1 MRRNRL
7 TGWIC
12 SGAILAGL
20 LYTSCHSGPPEKDL
34 THDGTQLTARVRE
47 DLQSQLTFLAA
58 HQGRMSVQG
67 KDSPKIQQ
75 FPALDAF
82 YRRQGYTPLWSDTG
96 RLTPAADSLLE
107 TIARSG
113 NEGLIPAS
121 YHWHSLNRVLAP
133 LKTDTE
139 ARWDAARWS
148 SVDLLLSDAFL
159 QLVNQLHFGVL
170 PPDSISLKKDQ
181 AFPDSV
187 LTALLDSA
195 VEGKHLPEIL
205 QDVEP
210 AIPQY
215 HWLKEALQRFQDT
228 HGAHDWGSL
237 PVEYQDTVQ
246 FTRLL
251 ARRLWQGGWIDSTQL
266 GSETQARR
274 AVRQFQQQHGLYADG
289 VAGARTIAAL
299 NRSRQYR
306 LRQIAVNLERWRHL
320 PDRMPGEYLWVNIPS
335 YTLRVWDADTLVLHS
350 RVIVG
355 KPGHETPLLNS
366 HLTNFQLYPY
376 WRVPISIIAREMLPA
391 IRRDTGYL
399 RKHNLEVVDRH
410 NNVVDPR
417 TLDWKRF
424 NSHYFPYVMRQ
435 MTGLDNS
442 LGIIK
447 FNFKNDYSVYLH
459 DTNLRNLFQL
469 THRDLS
475 HGCVRVQQW
484 LPLAMFLIRGDTLR
498 HMPDSVQAWMASQ
511 QQKWVP
517 LQERVPI
524 YIRYFTCEADSTG
537 SLTFY
542 PDIYGYDSL
551 MMQKLF

>member
-1 MRRNRL
+1 MYA
-7 TGWIC
+7 GM
-12 SGAILAGL
+12 ILAGL
-20 LYTSCHSGPPEKDL
+20 SYAGCHPGPPDKDV
-34 THDGTQLTARVRE
+34 TRDVTQLTERVRA
-47 DLQSQLTFLAA
+47 DLQSQLLFLAA
-58 HQGRMSVQG
+58 HGSRMSG
-67 KDSPKIQQ
+67 LGTDSPQIGQ
-75 FPALDAF
+75 FPALDKF
-82 YRRQGYTPLWSDTG
+82 YRDRGYRPLWSDTG
-96 RLTPAADSLLE
+96 KLSVQADSLMKA
-107 TIARSG
+107 IARCG
-113 NEGLIPAS
+113 EEGLAPAR

-133 LKTDTE
+133 LKADTE

-148 SVDLLLSDAFL
+148 SADLLLSDAYL
-159 QLVNQLHFGVL
+159 TLVNQLHFGVL
-170 PPDSISLKKDQ
+170 PPDSISLKKDR
-181 AFPDSV
+181 AFPDSI

-195 VEGKHLPEIL
+195 ASAESLFRVFR
-205 QDVEP
+205 DAEP
-210 AIPQY
+210 SIAQY
-215 HWLKEALQRFQDT
+215 RWLKEALDHFRHT
-228 HGAHDWGSL
+228 HGARSWDTL
-237 PVEYQDTVQ
+237 PAEYRDTAG
-246 FTRLL
+246 FSRLL
-251 ARRLWQGGWIDSTQL
+251 ARRLWQGGWLDSTEL
-266 GSETQARR
+266 ESEVKVRQAI
-274 AVRQFQQQHGLYADG
+274 RQFQQSHGLYADG
-289 VAGARTIAAL
+289 VPGARTIAAL

-320 PDRMPGEYLWVNIPS
+320 ADPMPGEYLWVNIPS
-335 YTLRVWDADTLVLHS
+335 YSLRVWQADTLALQS
-350 RVIVG
+350 KVIVG

-399 RKHNLEVVDRH
+399 RAHNLEVVDRH
-410 NNVVDPR
+410 NNVVDPAK
-417 TLDWKRF
+417 LDWKRY

-484 LPLAMFLIRGDTLR
+484 LPLAMFLIRNDTLR
-498 HMPDSVQAWMASQ
+498 HMPDSVQMWMMRQ

-517 LQERVPI
+517 LKDRVPI
-524 YIRYFTCEADSTG
+524 YIRYFTCEADSSG
-537 SLTFY
+537 KLTFY